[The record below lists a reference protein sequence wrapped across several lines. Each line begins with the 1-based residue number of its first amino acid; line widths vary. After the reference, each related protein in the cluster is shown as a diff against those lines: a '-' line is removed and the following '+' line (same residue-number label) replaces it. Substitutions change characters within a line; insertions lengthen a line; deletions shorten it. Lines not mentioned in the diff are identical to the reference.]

1 MVSIER
7 SFIVFNVFHRL
18 VVHTFAV
25 STVTTALLTNT
36 QYVRNAIGRQTFL
49 CRFIYNREQIYSISD
64 RIWDQTEKEREKKG
78 EREKKTWGK
87 KEQKKKKCRRQR
99 QSYKHQNHCPVYS
112 YFSSNL
118 CVYWQRSETK
128 LCKINIRFLNGGELF
143 EISRRE
149 NKIYVTHRF
158 TSICIHEFVSLVYF
172 WGKKMYSMQN
182 RSRIPNGF
190 SFFFPTIDSKYFDL
204 LYYLY
209 SVY

>member
-1 MVSIER
+1 MFYWEQIRDISSLSSLPYERVPFTRFIWKEPFSIRDRMVSIER

-64 RIWDQTEKEREKKG
+64 GIWDQTGREREKKG

-87 KEQKKKKCRRQR
+87 KEQKKKCRRQR

-118 CVYWQRSETK
+118 CVYW
-128 LCKINIRFLNGGELF
+128 
-143 EISRRE
+143 
-149 NKIYVTHRF
+149 
-158 TSICIHEFVSLVYF
+158 
-172 WGKKMYSMQN
+172 
-182 RSRIPNGF
+182 
-190 SFFFPTIDSKYFDL
+190 
-204 LYYLY
+204 
-209 SVY
+209 

>member
-1 MVSIER
+1 MFHWEQIRDISSFSSLPYERVPFTRFIWKEPFSIRDRMVSIER

-87 KEQKKKKCRRQR
+87 KEQKKKNVEGRG
-99 QSYKHQNHCPVYS
+99 NP
-112 YFSSNL
+112 
-118 CVYWQRSETK
+118 
-128 LCKINIRFLNGGELF
+128 INIKTIVLCTRISLQTFVFIGSVQKLN
-143 EISRRE
+143 
-149 NKIYVTHRF
+149 YV
-158 TSICIHEFVSLVYF
+158 
-172 WGKKMYSMQN
+172 K
-182 RSRIPNGF
+182 
-190 SFFFPTIDSKYFDL
+190 
-204 LYYLY
+204 
-209 SVY
+209 

>member
-87 KEQKKKKCRRQR
+87 KEQKKKNVEGRG
-99 QSYKHQNHCPVYS
+99 NP
-112 YFSSNL
+112 
-118 CVYWQRSETK
+118 
-128 LCKINIRFLNGGELF
+128 INIKTIVLCTRISLQTFVFIGSVQKLN
-143 EISRRE
+143 
-149 NKIYVTHRF
+149 YV
-158 TSICIHEFVSLVYF
+158 
-172 WGKKMYSMQN
+172 K
-182 RSRIPNGF
+182 
-190 SFFFPTIDSKYFDL
+190 
-204 LYYLY
+204 
-209 SVY
+209 

>member
-64 RIWDQTEKEREKKG
+64 RIWDQTGREGEKKEREKKKHG
-78 EREKKTWGK
+78 EKRN
-87 KEQKKKKCRRQR
+87 KKKKCRRQR

-118 CVYWQRSETK
+118 CVY
-128 LCKINIRFLNGGELF
+128 
-143 EISRRE
+143 
-149 NKIYVTHRF
+149 
-158 TSICIHEFVSLVYF
+158 
-172 WGKKMYSMQN
+172 
-182 RSRIPNGF
+182 
-190 SFFFPTIDSKYFDL
+190 
-204 LYYLY
+204 
-209 SVY
+209 

>member
-1 MVSIER
+1 MFHWEQIRDISSFSSLPYERVPFTRFIWKEPFSIRDRMVSIER

-118 CVYWQRSETK
+118 CVYW
-128 LCKINIRFLNGGELF
+128 
-143 EISRRE
+143 
-149 NKIYVTHRF
+149 
-158 TSICIHEFVSLVYF
+158 
-172 WGKKMYSMQN
+172 
-182 RSRIPNGF
+182 
-190 SFFFPTIDSKYFDL
+190 
-204 LYYLY
+204 
-209 SVY
+209 